1 MRKKHQAVLI
11 NSAAKKNFC
20 NEISLGNFTYESE
33 VKEQLR
39 DFFNNNIKQED
50 LEYVNEEEKEREA
63 NDSSDEED
71 SFEVSNIKVP
81 KQVVNNSKEFAKFQ
95 ISEKAIVSGID
106 SFNYET
112 IPQKTINICYDNSN
126 YSEDNNKDLG
136 ATIKFFDI
144 IKQYIFWKEKCE
156 SKGEKN
162 CQLDSFQLFNLNAE
176 KIKTIVEKISEFKKI
191 AKEKQLDQCEVL
203 RKFFTELETN
213 YVEQKKELNN
223 LIANLEYID
232 TVSYGKNWS
241 VIGFQKVKI
250 VNQ

>member
-33 VKEQLR
+33 VKEQLG

-203 RKFFTELETN
+203 HKFFTELETS